1 MFPSCVAAEL
11 IVSFKAT
18 QFPILVTA
26 EPQLSL
32 LLLSYRQMWRDPKIQ
47 KPIFGWKRSRWTIS
61 KMDLLRTVSAIQ
73 SHLKVTFLSAPSLDV
88 NSGLNIF
95 LHHDFYLGGNFVDS
109 LFVLSA
115 AVATGAPGPP
125 LPADVGSGETK
136 GGACKRLAAAAGI
149 RTGWICHFLLVDL
162 RDHWLKKT
170 EREKGGKK
178 FLVGCTGCARSA
190 SLELN

>member
-1 MFPSCVAAEL
+1 
-11 IVSFKAT
+11 
-18 QFPILVTA
+18 
-26 EPQLSL
+26 
-32 LLLSYRQMWRDPKIQ
+32 
-47 KPIFGWKRSRWTIS
+47 
-61 KMDLLRTVSAIQ
+61 MDLLRTVSAIQ

-136 GGACKRLAAAAGI
+136 GGAC
-149 RTGWICHFLLVDL
+149 
-162 RDHWLKKT
+162 
-170 EREKGGKK
+170 
-178 FLVGCTGCARSA
+178 
-190 SLELN
+190 